1 MEVGRNLFRYHP
13 ARART
18 ASGVVSGE
26 SGNYDIQK
34 GEGVSIYRLLLY
46 LHVLLVILYLGP
58 SLGGS
63 FVYWRARKGRERAQI
78 LFALRSAKA
87 LYDFEHLTLLAVVA
101 SGLGLLW
108 LGDWDPLAPG
118 WLRQKLLLIG
128 ALLLPVEVWD
138 VAVVNGLLSAELR
151 KMEAAQVLTLSSR
164 VLRAHELVLTW
175 GGVIFSLA
183 ALGVLWLSVARG

>member
-1 MEVGRNLFRYHP
+1 
-13 ARART
+13 
-18 ASGVVSGE
+18 
-26 SGNYDIQK
+26 
-34 GEGVSIYRLLLY
+34 
-46 LHVLLVILYLGP
+46 VILYLGP

-63 FVYWRARKGRERAQI
+63 FVYWRARKGGDQARI

-138 VAVVNGLLSAELR
+138 VAVVNGMLSPELR
-151 KMEAAQVLTLSSR
+151 RAEASPGERRDLVLSPR
-164 VLRAHELVLTW
+164 ILRAHELVLTW
-175 GGVIFSLA
+175 GGVLFSLA